1 MSPSIKQLKY
11 LCAVAE
17 HKHFTKAADACFVTQ
32 STLSAAIAELE
43 SQLDAKV
50 FERNKKSVLITPLG
64 EKLLKQARVILGD
77 VEDFVALAKAHA
89 EPLSGDLRL
98 GVIPTI
104 GPFLL
109 PPMLTSLRRNYPK
122 LKLFLKEEM
131 SAQLERQ
138 LQQGQLDLIIL
149 ALPYAL
155 PDMEVISLCKDEFL
169 LCLPPG
175 HAFEK
180 LKQVEQGQLR
190 GESLLLLEE
199 GHCLRDHALEA
210 CQLKAAATDI
220 VYQGN
225 SLHTLVQMVA
235 NGLGLTLLPAMS
247 VAADVLGDTHLSIKH
262 FSNENVDREIGMA
275 WRKTDPRRDD
285 YLLLAEHIKAH
296 LAATANTES
305 SEAAVKKA
313 AAKTDVK
320 KKALAN
326 KALARKGL

>member
-17 HKHFTKAADACFVTQ
+17 YKHFTKAADACFVTQ

-77 VEDFVALAKAHA
+77 VEDFVALARAYA

-109 PPMLTSLRRNYPK
+109 PPMLSSLRRNFPK

-175 HAFEK
+175 HAFEN
-180 LKQVEQGQLR
+180 LKQVEQKQLR

-296 LAATANTES
+296 LAATAKTES
-305 SEAAVKKA
+305 SDAVAKKA
-313 AAKTDVK
+313 VAKKV
-320 KKALAN
+320 
-326 KALARKGL
+326 R

>member
-1 MSPSIKQLKY
+1 MSPSIKQLRY

-77 VEDFVALAKAHA
+77 VEDFVALARAYA

-109 PPMLTSLRRNYPK
+109 PPMLSSLRRNFPK

-175 HAFEK
+175 HAFEN
-180 LKQVEQGQLR
+180 LKQVEQKQLR

-285 YLLLAEHIKAH
+285 YLLLAEHIKTH
-296 LAATANTES
+296 LAATAKTES
-305 SEAAVKKA
+305 SDAVAKKA
-313 AAKTDVK
+313 VAKKV
-320 KKALAN
+320 
-326 KALARKGL
+326 R

>member
-1 MSPSIKQLKY
+1 MSPSIKQLRY

-77 VEDFVALAKAHA
+77 VEDFVALARAYA

-109 PPMLTSLRRNYPK
+109 PPMLSSLRRNFPK

-175 HAFEK
+175 HAFEN
-180 LKQVEQGQLR
+180 LKQVEQKQLR

-285 YLLLAEHIKAH
+285 YLLLAEHIKSH
-296 LAATANTES
+296 LAAMAKTES
-305 SEAAVKKA
+305 SDAVAKKA
-313 AAKTDVK
+313 VA
-320 KKALAN
+320 KKASAK
-326 KALARKGL
+326 KAVAKKAVTKKVR